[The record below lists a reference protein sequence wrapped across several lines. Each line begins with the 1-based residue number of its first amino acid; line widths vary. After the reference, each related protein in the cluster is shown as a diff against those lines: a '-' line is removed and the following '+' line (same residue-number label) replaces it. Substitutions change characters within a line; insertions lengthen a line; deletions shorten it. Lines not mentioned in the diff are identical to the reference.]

1 MFAWTFSI
9 IGLIKYLHEKWKGSN
24 QNQNQIMKNE
34 KPIIF
39 LNEIEEMEGIKMER
53 WVAVHLL
60 VW

>member
-1 MFAWTFSI
+1 M
-9 IGLIKYLHEKWKGSN
+9 EGSN

-34 KPIIF
+34 KTII
-39 LNEIEEMEGIKMER
+39 LKNEIEEMEGIKMER